1 MNYDMEKLWKDSH
14 TSAGHSSY
22 LEGLYE
28 SYLENPASVSIEWKN
43 FFDELPDNNGSH
55 KDISH
60 KNIINTYKNHR
71 RVLSSSSSTNE
82 INDKQVRVVQLIQAY
97 RNRGHQAAKL
107 DPLGMME
114 RELVPDLTLE
124 YHGLS
129 KDDLKTI
136 FKTDT
141 LEIGTDEA
149 SLQDIIDALQSIYC
163 GELGIEYNY
172 IVNTEERKWFQG
184 ILEPNLGQCSFKD
197 DEKKYIFNRLNSAEG
212 LAKFLAAKYPGMKRF
227 GIDGCES
234 LIPLVDSLI
243 QNCGMLGAKQIC
255 FGMAHRGR
263 LNLLVNVL
271 GKTPSELFSAFEEDV
286 ELTGA
291 NTGDVKYHLGF
302 SSNLLTPKGE
312 VHVSLFNNPSH
323 LEIVDPVVLGSVR
336 ARQDRLYDENREQVI
351 PILIHGDASFS
362 GQGVVMESLQMSQT
376 RGYGVG
382 GTLHVIVN
390 NQIGFTTSYKY
401 DARSTEYS
409 TDVAKMI
416 EAPIIHVN
424 GDNPEMVV
432 HAAQIACEYRHKFGK
447 DIILDL
453 FCYRRRGHNEADDP
467 SATQPLMYE
476 KIAKHPSVLKIY
488 EEKLISQNIITQSDS
503 KNFQKEYRDSLEQ
516 GASVVKNLALKPNDD
531 LWFDWSAYLNQTW
544 WQDIDTTFNKNQFLE
559 LSEVITSAPD
569 GFKLGRQ
576 VSKVFEDRKLMA
588 SGEIPINWGFAESMA
603 YATLLSEGY
612 PIRLTGQDVRR
623 GTFSHRHAAIY
634 NAEDGVGH
642 IPLVDV
648 ARDSST
654 RMDIYDSFLSEEA
667 VLGFEYGYSATWPS
681 GLVMWEAQFGD
692 FVNGAQVVIDQF
704 IVSAEHKWER
714 LSGLVMLLPHGFE
727 GQGPEH
733 SSARLERFLQLCADG
748 NIEVC
753 VPSTPAQIFHLL
765 RRQAIRKMRRPLI
778 VISPKS
784 LLRNPAVTSSL
795 AELTEGEFKCV
806 IDDDLSSKK
815 DVTRAVMCSGKIYY
829 DLLQKRNEDK
839 INDTALIRI
848 EQLYSFPYDD
858 LEKILSNYPNLNEF
872 IWCQEEPANQGAWF
886 SHRHRL
892 QRVLDRFEQ
901 KNEIKLVSRPAA
913 AAPAVGLMKLHLKQ
927 QEEIVL
933 KALNIRPHGEKE

>member
-60 KNIINTYKNHR
+60 KNIINAYKNHR

-184 ILEPNLGQCSFKD
+184 ILEPNLGQCSFKS

-424 GDNPEMVV
+424 GDNPELVV

-503 KNFQKEYRDSLEQ
+503 KNFQKEYRHSLEQ

-544 WQDIDTTFNKNQFLE
+544 WQDTDTTFNKNQFLE

-588 SGEIPINWGFAESMA
+588 AGQIPINWGFAESMA

-634 NAEDGVGH
+634 NAKDGVGH

-933 KALNIRPHGEKE
+933 KALKIGPHGEK